1 MLAALIS
8 FPSRVAGCFSSVA
21 RIAVNLPNI
30 IILANITNLPD
41 IIILSTIILANITNL
56 PNIIILSTITLVN
69 ITIGDT
75 NLASIIILVLV
86 NNIMMSIRYR
96 SSVASIATI
105 L

>member
-41 IIILSTIILANITNL
+41 IIFLITIIL
-56 PNIIILSTITLVN
+56 VN
-69 ITIGDT
+69 IT
-75 NLASIIILVLV
+75 NLASIIILV
-86 NNIMMSIRYR
+86 NNIVMTIRYR

-105 L
+105 S